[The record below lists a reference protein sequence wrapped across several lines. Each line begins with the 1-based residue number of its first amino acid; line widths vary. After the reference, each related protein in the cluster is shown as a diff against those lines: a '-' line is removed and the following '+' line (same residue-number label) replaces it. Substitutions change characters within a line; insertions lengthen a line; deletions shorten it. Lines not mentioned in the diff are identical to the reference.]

1 VLAVVILLA
10 IAMLLACNSTYSASS
25 DGLVIVPSFGSA
37 AVQSFSFNLT
47 NGHVS
52 TLNSA
57 PPILGQ
63 PTAMALDPS
72 GNYAYVAI
80 VPNLPPNGVFQSLTQ
95 SSMATYTINSDGT
108 LAATGTPLTML
119 TLCPNPLP
127 APAPPYVSC
136 PALPQTNPS
145 FNPLEGKLNPA
156 AVTMDS
162 AGAYL
167 FVADQQTTDYNG
179 NAVPGSISV
188 FSIGSGGTLT
198 EVTGSP
204 FTVPVLQLG
213 PTTIANLTGLAVTPT
228 KYPVLNTQ
236 AVANAECSLVQQLPP
251 STPEY
256 LYVAD
261 ANNNVV
267 WAFTVQS
274 NGVLSFIVNP
284 SNGVIL
290 TFPADSV
297 TTGVAVDPCN
307 RFVFVTNNLSN
318 NVSAY
323 TICNGTSPARPSI
336 CDSNQYPEGSLVQVP
351 GSPFGLGGGPSS
363 PNGPTV
369 LEVDPLAN
377 YLYVVD
383 KQSNQLSCF
392 RITQVNGGLA
402 PLSTATVTTGI
413 NPVAIAIRADD
424 NWVFVANNET
434 LNGFGVLSQYELA
447 PATGVLTP
455 FGTGI
460 QTDNFPTAVVVK

>member
-37 AVQSFSFNLT
+37 AVQAFSFNLT
-47 NGHVS
+47 NGHAS
-52 TLNSA
+52 TVNTG

-63 PTAMALDPS
+63 PTAMVLDSS
-72 GNYAYVAI
+72 GNYAYV
-80 VPNLPPNGVFQSLTQ
+80 VVMPNAQVFNTLTAT
-95 SSMATYTINSDGT
+95 SIATYTINSDAT
-108 LAATGTPLTML
+108 LAATGTPPTML
-119 TLCPNPLP
+119 TLCPSNLP

-136 PALPQTNPS
+136 PAPTTP
-145 FNPLEGKLNPA
+145 GANPA
-156 AVTMDS
+156 AGLLSPRAIAMDS
-162 AGAYL
+162 AGKYI
-167 FVADQQTTDYNG
+167 FVADQQTTDSNG
-179 NAVPGSISV
+179 NTVPGSISV

-204 FTVPVLQLG
+204 FTVPVLQVG
-213 PTTIANLTGLAVTPT
+213 PTTIANITGLAVTPT
-228 KYPVLNTQ
+228 KYPTLNTQ
-236 AVANAECSLVQQLPP
+236 AVANAECALVQQLPP

-256 LYVAD
+256 LYAAD

-267 WAFTVQS
+267 WGFTVQS
-274 NGVLSFIVNP
+274 DGTLQLIQNN
-284 SNGVIL
+284 NGVIQ
-290 TFPADSV
+290 TFPAASL

-307 RFVFVTNNLSN
+307 RFVFVTNNRSN

-323 TICNGTSPARPSI
+323 AICNSTSPARPSI
-336 CDSNQYPEGSLVQVP
+336 CDTNQYPAGYLVEVP
-351 GSPFGLGGGPSS
+351 GSPFGLGGGTSS

-383 KQSNQLSCF
+383 NQSNQLSCF

-402 PLSTATVTTGI
+402 PLSTATVATGI
-413 NPVAIAIRADD
+413 NPAAIAIRADD
-424 NWVFVANNET
+424 NWLFVANNET

-460 QTDNFPTAVVVK
+460 QTDNYPTAVAVK

>member
-1 VLAVVILLA
+1 
-10 IAMLLACNSTYSASS
+10 MLLACNSTYSASS

-37 AVQSFSFNLT
+37 AVQAFSFNLT
-47 NGHVS
+47 NGHAS
-52 TLNSA
+52 TVNTG

-72 GNYAYVAI
+72 GNYAYVA
-80 VPNLPPNGVFQSLTQ
+80 VMPNAQVFSTLTTT
-95 SSMATYTINSDGT
+95 SIASYSVNSDGT
-108 LAATGTPLTML
+108 LAATGTPLAML
-119 TLCPNPLP
+119 TLPGGAISPV
-127 APAPPYVSC
+127 AM
-136 PALPQTNPS
+136 
-145 FNPLEGKLNPA
+145 KI
-156 AVTMDS
+156 DS
-162 AGAYL
+162 AGQFL
-167 FVADQQTTDYNG
+167 FVADQQATDSNG
-179 NAVPGSISV
+179 NTVPGSISV

-204 FTVPVLQLG
+204 FTVPVLQVG

-228 KYPVLNTQ
+228 KYPTLNTQ
-236 AVANAECSLVQQLPP
+236 AVANAECALVQQLPP

-256 LYVAD
+256 LYAAD

-267 WAFTVQS
+267 WGFTVQS
-274 NGVLSFIVNP
+274 NGVLSLIVNP
-284 SNGVIL
+284 SNGVVL
-290 TFPADSV
+290 TFPAASL

-307 RFVFVTNNLSN
+307 RFVFVTNNRSN

-323 TICNGTSPARPSI
+323 AICNSTSPARPSI
-336 CDSNQYPEGSLVQVP
+336 CDTNQYPAGYLVEVP
-351 GSPFGLGGGPSS
+351 GSPFGLGGGTSS

-383 KQSNQLSCF
+383 NQSNQLSCF

-402 PLSTATVTTGI
+402 PLSTATVATGI
-413 NPVAIAIRADD
+413 NPAAIAIRADD

-460 QTDNFPTAVVVK
+460 QTDNYPTAVVVK

>member
-25 DGLVIVPSFGSA
+25 DGLVIVPNLGSA
-37 AVQSFSFNLT
+37 VVQAFSFNLT
-47 NGHVS
+47 NGHAS
-52 TLNSA
+52 TVNTA

-63 PTAMALDPS
+63 PTAMVLDPS
-72 GNYAYVAI
+72 GNYAYV
-80 VPNLPPNGVFQSLTQ
+80 VVMPNAQVFQSLGLT
-95 SSMATYTINSDGT
+95 SLVTYTINSDAT

-119 TLCPNPLP
+119 TICRNPMPPP
-127 APAPPYVSC
+127 APTYVSC
-136 PALPQTNPS
+136 PAVLPTALAG
-145 FNPLEGKLNPA
+145 FNPLAGKLSPT

-162 AGAYL
+162 AGQYL

-179 NAVPGSISV
+179 NTVPGSISV

-204 FTVPVLQLG
+204 FTVPVLQVG

-228 KYPVLNTQ
+228 KYPTLNTQ

-251 STPEY
+251 TTPEY

-261 ANNNVV
+261 ANNNVI
-267 WAFTVQS
+267 WGFNVQS
-274 NGVLSFIVNP
+274 GGTLSLIQNN
-284 SNGVIL
+284 NGVIQ
-290 TFPADSV
+290 TFPADSL

-307 RFVFVTNNLSN
+307 RFVFATNNRSN

-323 TICNGTSPARPSI
+323 TICNTTSPARPSI
-336 CDSNQYPEGSLVQVP
+336 CDTNQYPEGYLVEVP
-351 GSPFGLGGGPSS
+351 GSPFGLGGGSSS

-369 LEVDPLAN
+369 LQVDPLAN

-383 KQSNQLSCF
+383 NQSNQLSCF

-402 PLSTATVTTGI
+402 PLSTATVATGI
-413 NPVAIAIRADD
+413 NPAAIAIRADD
-424 NWVFVANNET
+424 NWLFVANNET

-460 QTDNFPTAVVVK
+460 QTDNYPTAVVVK

>member
-1 VLAVVILLA
+1 
-10 IAMLLACNSTYSASS
+10 
-25 DGLVIVPSFGSA
+25 LVIVPSFGSA
-37 AVQSFSFNLT
+37 AVQAFSFNLT
-47 NGHVS
+47 NGHAS
-52 TLNSA
+52 TVNTG

-72 GNYAYVAI
+72 GNYAYVA
-80 VPNLPPNGVFQSLTQ
+80 VMPNAQIFSTLTKT
-95 SSMATYTINSDGT
+95 SIASYSVNSDGT
-108 LAATGTPLTML
+108 LAATGTPLAML
-119 TLCPNPLP
+119 TLPGGAISPV
-127 APAPPYVSC
+127 AM
-136 PALPQTNPS
+136 
-145 FNPLEGKLNPA
+145 KI
-156 AVTMDS
+156 DS
-162 AGAYL
+162 AGQFL
-167 FVADQQTTDYNG
+167 FVADQQATDSNG
-179 NAVPGSISV
+179 NTVPGSISV

-204 FTVPVLQLG
+204 FTVPVLQVG

-228 KYPVLNTQ
+228 KYPTLNTQ
-236 AVANAECSLVQQLPP
+236 AVANAECALVQQLPP

-256 LYVAD
+256 LYAAD

-267 WAFTVQS
+267 WGFTVQS
-274 NGVLSFIVNP
+274 NGVLSLIVNP
-284 SNGVIL
+284 SNGVVL
-290 TFPADSV
+290 TFPAASL

-307 RFVFVTNNLSN
+307 RFVFVTNNRSN

-323 TICNGTSPARPSI
+323 TICNSTSPARPSI
-336 CDSNQYPEGSLVQVP
+336 CDTNQYPEGYLVEVP
-351 GSPFGLGGGPSS
+351 GSPFGLGGGTSS

-383 KQSNQLSCF
+383 NQSNQLSCF

-402 PLSTATVTTGI
+402 PLSTATVATGI
-413 NPVAIAIRADD
+413 NPAAIAIRADD

-460 QTDNFPTAVVVK
+460 QTDNYPTAVVVK

>member
-37 AVQSFSFNLT
+37 AVQAFSFNLT
-47 NGHVS
+47 NGHSSAVN
-52 TLNSA
+52 TA

-63 PTAMALDPS
+63 PTAMVLDPT
-72 GNYAYVAI
+72 GTYAYVA
-80 VPNLPPNGVFQSLTQ
+80 VMPNLQVFNTLTVT
-95 SSMATYTINSDGT
+95 SIATYTINSDAT
-108 LAATGTPLTML
+108 LAAAGTPPTML
-119 TLCPNPLP
+119 TLCPSNLP

-136 PALPQTNPS
+136 PALLPTTPPSVNPVAGLLS
-145 FNPLEGKLNPA
+145 PRA
-156 AVTMDS
+156 ITMDS
-162 AGAYL
+162 AGKYI
-167 FVADQQTTDYNG
+167 FVADQQTTDSNG
-179 NAVPGSISV
+179 NTVPGSISV

-204 FTVPVLQLG
+204 FTVPVLQVG

-228 KYPVLNTQ
+228 KYPTLNTQ
-236 AVANAECSLVQQLPP
+236 AVANAQCSLVQQLPP

-256 LYVAD
+256 LYAAD

-267 WAFTVQS
+267 WGFNVQS
-274 NGVLSFIVNP
+274 DGTLALMQN
-284 SNGVIL
+284 NGVIQ
-290 TFPADSV
+290 TFPAASL

-307 RFVFVTNNLSN
+307 RFVFVTNNRSN

-323 TICNGTSPARPSI
+323 TICNSTSPARPSI
-336 CDSNQYPEGSLVQVP
+336 CDTNQYPPGYLVEVP
-351 GSPFGLGGGPSS
+351 GSPFALGGGPSG

-369 LEVDPLAN
+369 LQVDPLAN

-383 KQSNQLSCF
+383 NQSNSLSCF

-402 PLSTATVTTGI
+402 PLNTASVVTGI

-424 NWVFVANNET
+424 NWVFVANSTT

-447 PATGVLTP
+447 PATGILTP
-455 FGTGI
+455 FGVGI
-460 QTDNFPTAVVVK
+460 QTDNYPTAVVVK

>member
-1 VLAVVILLA
+1 VLAVLVLLA

-37 AVQSFSFNLT
+37 AVQAFSFNLT
-47 NGHVS
+47 NGHAS
-52 TLNSA
+52 TVNTG

-72 GNYAYVAI
+72 GNYAYVA
-80 VPNLPPNGVFQSLTQ
+80 VMPNAQIFSTLTKT
-95 SSMATYTINSDGT
+95 SIASYSVNSDGT
-108 LAATGTPLTML
+108 LAATGTPLAML
-119 TLCPNPLP
+119 TLPGGAISPV
-127 APAPPYVSC
+127 AM
-136 PALPQTNPS
+136 
-145 FNPLEGKLNPA
+145 KI
-156 AVTMDS
+156 DS
-162 AGAYL
+162 AGQFL
-167 FVADQQTTDYNG
+167 FVADQQATDSNG
-179 NAVPGSISV
+179 NTVPGSISV

-204 FTVPVLQLG
+204 FTVPVLQVG

-228 KYPVLNTQ
+228 KYPTLNTQ
-236 AVANAECSLVQQLPP
+236 AVANAECALVQQLPP

-256 LYVAD
+256 LYAAD

-267 WAFTVQS
+267 WGFTVQS
-274 NGVLSFIVNP
+274 NGVLSLIVNP
-284 SNGVIL
+284 SNGVVL
-290 TFPADSV
+290 TFPAASL

-307 RFVFVTNNLSN
+307 RFVFVTNNRSN

-323 TICNGTSPARPSI
+323 TICNSTSPARPSI
-336 CDSNQYPEGSLVQVP
+336 CDTNQYPEGYLVEVP
-351 GSPFGLGGGPSS
+351 GSPFGLGGGTSS

-383 KQSNQLSCF
+383 NQSNQLSCF

-402 PLSTATVTTGI
+402 PLSTATVATGI
-413 NPVAIAIRADD
+413 NPAAIAIRADD

-460 QTDNFPTAVVVK
+460 QTDNYPTAVVVK

>member
-1 VLAVVILLA
+1 VLAVVVLLA

-37 AVQSFSFNLT
+37 AVQAFSFNLT
-47 NGHVS
+47 NGHASAVN
-52 TLNSA
+52 TA

-72 GNYAYVAI
+72 GTYAYVA
-80 VPNLPPNGVFQSLTQ
+80 VMPNSQVFNTLTAT
-95 SSMATYTINSDGT
+95 SIATYIVNSDAT
-108 LAATGTPLTML
+108 LTATGTPVVML
-119 TLCPNPLP
+119 TLAGGAISPV
-127 APAPPYVSC
+127 AM
-136 PALPQTNPS
+136 
-145 FNPLEGKLNPA
+145 KI
-156 AVTMDS
+156 DS
-162 AGAYL
+162 AGQFL
-167 FVADQQTTDYNG
+167 FVADQQATDSNG

-188 FSIGSGGTLT
+188 FSISGGTLT

-204 FTVPVLQLG
+204 FTVPVLQVG

-228 KYPVLNTQ
+228 KYPTLNTQ
-236 AVANAECSLVQQLPP
+236 AVANAQCSLVQQLPP

-256 LYVAD
+256 LYAAD

-267 WAFTVQS
+267 WGFTVQS
-274 NGVLSFIVNP
+274 GGTLALIQNN
-284 SNGVIL
+284 NGVIQ
-290 TFPADSV
+290 TFPAASL

-307 RFVFVTNNLSN
+307 RFVFVTNNRSN

-323 TICNGTSPARPSI
+323 AICNSTSPARPSI
-336 CDSNQYPEGSLVQVP
+336 CDTNQYPAGYLVEVP
-351 GSPFGLGGGPSS
+351 GSPFGLGGGPSG

-369 LEVDPLAN
+369 LEVDPLGN

-383 KQSNQLSCF
+383 NQSNQLSCF
-392 RITQVNGGLA
+392 RITQINGSLA
-402 PLSTATVTTGI
+402 PLTTATVATGI
-413 NPVAIAIRADD
+413 NPAAMAIRADD

-447 PATGVLTP
+447 PATGILTP

-460 QTDNFPTAVVVK
+460 QTDNYPTAVVVK